1 MDWTALLVAEDEN
14 PRSRLVTELLASDA
28 YGSMEARAAAFVRQ
42 GGGCRATFFNY
53 RSERVIRCRFIF
65 SGKNGELTPDFCAQ
79 VLVHFPKGEVLAAK
93 QHGEPVLLGP
103 AIDGP
108 CPGRDHSLGVGE
120 DDEVLALQGIEP
132 VDHPLFDHC
141 RRLSIARR

>member
-28 YGSMEARAAAFVRQ
+28 YGSMQARAAAFVRQ

-65 SGKNGELTPDFCAQ
+65 SGKNGELNRHRISATA
-79 VLVHFPKGEVLAAK
+79 VML
-93 QHGEPVLLGP
+93 
-103 AIDGP
+103 
-108 CPGRDHSLGVGE
+108 SLSFFWAVS
-120 DDEVLALQGIEP
+120 
-132 VDHPLFDHC
+132 H
-141 RRLSIARR
+141 R

>member
-65 SGKNGELTPDFCAQ
+65 SGKNGELTPDFCVSMTHCSIMRFSTFQ
-79 VLVHFPKGEVLAAK
+79 NRTVKPAAY
-93 QHGEPVLLGP
+93 
-103 AIDGP
+103 
-108 CPGRDHSLGVGE
+108 
-120 DDEVLALQGIEP
+120 
-132 VDHPLFDHC
+132 
-141 RRLSIARR
+141 

>member
-53 RSERVIRCRFIF
+53 RSERVIRCRCIF
-65 SGKNGELTPDFCAQ
+65 SGKNNELTPDFPIFSGKNDE
-79 VLVHFPKGEVLAAK
+79 LTPDFPCDTGF
-93 QHGEPVLLGP
+93 P
-103 AIDGP
+103 
-108 CPGRDHSLGVGE
+108 
-120 DDEVLALQGIEP
+120 
-132 VDHPLFDHC
+132 
-141 RRLSIARR
+141 